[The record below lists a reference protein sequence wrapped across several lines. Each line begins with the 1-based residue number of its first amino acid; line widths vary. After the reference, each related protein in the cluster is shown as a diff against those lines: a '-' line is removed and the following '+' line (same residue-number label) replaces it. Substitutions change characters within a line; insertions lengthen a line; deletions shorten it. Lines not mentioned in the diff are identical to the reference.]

1 MEGLLPPF
9 REGQLVRRLIE
20 QGIRDPRV
28 LAAFARVPRRFF
40 VPEEG
45 QPYAEGDHPLE
56 IGYGQTIS
64 QPYIVAAMTEAL
76 QLEGRE
82 RVLEVGTGSGY
93 QTAILCELL
102 PLASTVRTIEI
113 VPELAGRAGR
123 ALRGAG
129 YENGEFRVGGGAR
142 GRPEAPPSHRIVGAA
157 APQGEPGP
165 P

>member
-1 MEGLLPPF
+1 MEGLRTPL

-40 VPEEG
+40 VRDEA
-45 QPYAEGDHPLE
+45 QPYSEGDHPLE

-113 VPELAGRAGR
+113 VPELSGRAGR
-123 ALRGAG
+123 APREGGAQKGEVRG
-129 YENGEFRVGGGAR
+129 RRGAR
-142 GRPEAPPSHRIVGAA
+142 GRPPGAPPH
-157 APQGEPGP
+157 APP
-165 P
+165 